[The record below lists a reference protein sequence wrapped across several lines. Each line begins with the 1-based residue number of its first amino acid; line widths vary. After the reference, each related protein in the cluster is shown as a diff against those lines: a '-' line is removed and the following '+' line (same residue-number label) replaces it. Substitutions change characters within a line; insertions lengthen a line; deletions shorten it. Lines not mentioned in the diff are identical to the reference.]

1 VIAPV
6 FPGYIFVSFNS
17 ERDRWRSINGKLG
30 VGRLIATQR
39 QPVRV
44 PRGVVE
50 ALITGLVSQG
60 LTFSGGSCLARPCG
74 SSQVRLQ
81 AVEGASAPRRQGP
94 RPVVARNHRRPIV
107 RCDRSEPYSG
117 GLIRAARGQ
126 GLVGT
131 VINRFGGK
139 RFTRSAVACLSS
151 VLVLDNRWRFWS
163 GLASLVWACE
173 PSMEASGNRG
183 LGHCLARTARGC

>member
-1 VIAPV
+1 MRNVIAPV

-30 VGRLIATQR
+30 VGRLIATQQ

-50 ALITGLVSQG
+50 ALITGLD
-60 LTFSGGSCLARPCG
+60 LLSGGSCLARPCG

-94 RPVVARNHRRPIV
+94 RPVVVRNHRRPSV

-117 GLIRAARGQ
+117 GLIRATRGQ

-139 RFTRSAVACLSS
+139 RFTRSAVARLSS

-173 PSMEASGNRG
+173 PSMEARSLSG
-183 LGHCLARTARGC
+183 